1 MSDMMG
7 ERNVRSNIRSKELNN
22 ADSADTGRKGEH
34 VLPDRF
40 EVGL

>member
-1 MSDMMG
+1 MLDMMG
-7 ERNVRSNIRSKELNN
+7 QIIARRDIRSKELND

-34 VLPDRF
+34 VLPDGF